1 MGVNMKKLQSLLL
14 LIITVVSVST
24 ASAYAYGYGRFHGG
38 WGGPR
43 FGVGINL
50 GPYPYYGPGYPGYAY
65 PYYGPTVVPVN
76 PAPIIVQEQVPTY
89 IQPAQAANN
98 WYFCQSTNT
107 YYPYV
112 KECAE
117 GWKTVPSQPQA
128 PRPN

>member
-1 MGVNMKKLQSLLL
+1 MKKLQLLLL
-14 LIITVVSVST
+14 LIITVLSVSNV
-24 ASAYAYGYGRFHGG
+24 SAHGYGYGRFHGGG

-50 GPYPYYGPGYPGYAY
+50 GPYPFYGPAYPGYAY
-65 PYYGPTVVPVN
+65 PYYGPTVVPVT
-76 PAPIIVQEQVPTY
+76 PAPIIIQEQVPTY
-89 IQPAQAANN
+89 IQPAQAATN

-112 KECAE
+112 NECAE